1 MNYIWNRPLRST
13 LIDTLDSINHHEMG
27 LVTDEGLR
35 DALHALKAAVH
46 PDSDVLLR
54 RIKEG
59 TATKN
64 NAMIARFMGIQDT
77 DIGWY
82 DCEDVMP
89 ECVHIQEGG
98 NTFENLL
105 FHKEWNWLMPVVEQI
120 EATLDA
126 DGYRYIVEISNT
138 LCIIWS
144 DGDCVTSQMRGHE
157 GLTKIDAVYA
167 AVVEFIKA
175 EKA

>member
-1 MNYIWNRPLRST
+1 MNYIIHPWNRPLRST
-13 LIDTLDSINHHEMG
+13 LIDTLDSINCHEMG
-27 LVTDEGLR
+27 IIDDKALEYALNDLKEAVVQDSKDLVR
-35 DALHALKAAVH
+35 Y
-46 PDSDVLLR
+46 
-54 RIKEG
+54 IKEG

-98 NTFENLL
+98 NTFENLW
-105 FHKEWNWLMPVVEQI
+105 FHKEWNWLMPVVEKCLTT
-120 EATLDA
+120 EDSNH
-126 DGYRYIVEISNT
+126 YRLNNALLNCNAE
-138 LCIIWS
+138 
-144 DGDCVTSQMRGHE
+144 E
-157 GLTKIDAVYA
+157 VYK

-175 EKA
+175 HTQTNTQ